1 MSNHRPTIGVGA
13 LDLTAEAKR
22 RVMQVLDN
30 NRLSYGPVTREF
42 EERFAG
48 LHGCQFGLFT
58 NSGTS
63 ALHIAVA
70 ALKEI
75 HDWRDG
81 DEVIV
86 PAVTFVATVNVL
98 LHNNLRPIL
107 VDVDSTYYELDP
119 SLIEDACTD
128 RTRAII
134 PVHLFG
140 QPCDMDPILEVA
152 GRRNLRL
159 IEDSCET
166 MFAKYRG
173 RSVGN
178 FGDVGCFS
186 TYVAHLLTTGVGGL
200 NTTNNPEY
208 AVKLRSLANHGR
220 DSIYMSIDDDDDV
233 YGEQLRT
240 IVERRFKFVT
250 PGHSFR
256 ATEMEAALGVAQLE
270 DYEVMIEQRRSN
282 AAYLSRMLQPLEDRL
297 QLPAIRPETEH
308 SFMMYPLIVRDE
320 PKEDFS
326 LFLEGRGI
334 ETRDML
340 PLTNQPV
347 YHRILGLTEAD
358 YPVADWINRHGL
370 YIGCHQHL
378 SASDLDYLVDVLH
391 SYWKQPSR
399 LDVTRSLLVVNAKDA
414 SADAV
419 DILERLP
426 LEAFDHAIMIGLDGT
441 DPISNNLNADN
452 LEVVDGSDSDPWTYL
467 RGTSLTEDY
476 DNIVTFSLD
485 GRDDPGVVGKLLF
498 SLERGND
505 MVVGSRFSVGSGGG
519 PRTSSPAR
527 RTGNRIFTLLVNLV
541 FSGNLT
547 DSLSSLRGVRG
558 RRLREA
564 QMSGTG
570 LVACYELSISAA
582 RSRWRIAEVETVEQ
596 VVGNTTETVRALGM
610 VLPLLLILVKRVF
623 VGGHDETH
631 TTDLDSS

>member
-1 MSNHRPTIGVGA
+1 
-13 LDLTAEAKR
+13 
-22 RVMQVLDN
+22 
-30 NRLSYGPVTREF
+30 
-42 EERFAG
+42 
-48 LHGCQFGLFT
+48 
-58 NSGTS
+58 
-63 ALHIAVA
+63 
-70 ALKEI
+70 
-75 HDWRDG
+75 
-81 DEVIV
+81 
-86 PAVTFVATVNVL
+86 
-98 LHNNLRPIL
+98 
-107 VDVDSTYYELDP
+107 
-119 SLIEDACTD
+119 
-128 RTRAII
+128 
-134 PVHLFG
+134 
-140 QPCDMDPILEVA
+140 
-152 GRRNLRL
+152 
-159 IEDSCET
+159 
-166 MFAKYRG
+166 
-173 RSVGN
+173 
-178 FGDVGCFS
+178 
-186 TYVAHLLTTGVGGL
+186 
-200 NTTNNPEY
+200 
-208 AVKLRSLANHGR
+208 
-220 DSIYMSIDDDDDV
+220 
-233 YGEQLRT
+233 
-240 IVERRFKFVT
+240 
-250 PGHSFR
+250 
-256 ATEMEAALGVAQLE
+256 
-270 DYEVMIEQRRSN
+270 
-282 AAYLSRMLQPLEDRL
+282 
-297 QLPAIRPETEH
+297 
-308 SFMMYPLIVRDE
+308 MMYPLIVRDE

-347 YHRILGLTEAD
+347 YHRILGITEAD
-358 YPVADWINRHGL
+358 YPVADWVNRHGL

-441 DPISNNLNADN
+441 DPIANNLNADN

-476 DNIVTFSLD
+476 DNIVAFSLD

-519 PRTSSPAR
+519 PRTTSPAR

-596 VVGNTTETVRALGM
+596 TVGNTTETVRALGM
-610 VLPLLLILVKRVF
+610 VLPLLLTLVKRVF
-623 VGGHDETH
+623 VRGHDETH

>member
-1 MSNHRPTIGVGA
+1 MPNRRPTIGVGA
-13 LDLTAEAKR
+13 LELTTAAKR
-22 RVMQVLDN
+22 RVMQVLDS
-30 NRLSYGPVTREF
+30 NRLSYGPLTREL

-98 LHNNLRPIL
+98 LHNNLRPVL

-119 SLIEDACTD
+119 SLIDAACTD

-140 QPCDMDPILEVA
+140 QPCDMDPILDVA
-152 GRRNLRL
+152 GRHDLRV

-178 FGDVGCFS
+178 FGDIGCFS

-200 NTTNNPEY
+200 NTTNIPEY

-220 DSIYMSIDDDDDV
+220 DSIYLSIDDDDDV

-240 IVERRFKFVT
+240 IVERRFKFVS

-256 ATEMEAALGVAQLE
+256 GTEMEAALGVAQLE

-282 AAYLSRMLQPLEDRL
+282 AAYLTRMLEPLEDRL
-297 QLPAIRPETEH
+297 QLPAIRPDSDH

-320 PKEDFS
+320 PKEEFS
-326 LFLEGRGI
+326 LFLEHRGI

-347 YHRILGLTEAD
+347 YHRILGITEAE

-378 SASDLDYLVDVLH
+378 SPSDLDYMVEVVHGYWRQQGRASVD
-391 SYWKQPSR
+391 
-399 LDVTRSLLVVNAKDA
+399 RSLLVINAQRPA
-414 SADAV
+414 TQAV
-419 DILERLP
+419 EILERLP
-426 LEAFDHAIMIGLDGT
+426 LAAFDHTIVLCLDDSDGVGKGFET
-441 DPISNNLNADN
+441 DNV
-452 LEVVDGSDSDPWTYL
+452 EVVYGAIKDPWTYL
-467 RGTSLTEDY
+467 RATNLPERY
-476 DNIVTFSLD
+476 ENIVAFTLD
-485 GRDDPGVVGKLLF
+485 GRDDPRVVGKLLL

-505 MVVGSRFSVGSGGG
+505 MAIASRFSVGSGA
-519 PRTSSPAR
+519 PARSTSPAR
-527 RTGNRIFTLLVNLV
+527 RAGNRVFTLLVNLV

-547 DSLSSLRGVRG
+547 DSLSSLRGIRG
-558 RRLREA
+558 KRLRDA
-564 QMSGTG
+564 QIFGSGLT
-570 LVACYELSISAA
+570 ASYELSIASA
-582 RSRWRIAEVETVEQ
+582 RLRWRIADVETVEQ
-596 VVGNTTETVRALGM
+596 VVSDRNVTARSLGM
-610 VLPLLLILVKRVF
+610 TVPLLIALVKRVF
-623 VGGHDETH
+623 ARDEGEANSKES
-631 TTDLDSS
+631 DES

>member
-1 MSNHRPTIGVGA
+1 MREQILKSIDSTLKSGKIFFGKELRKFEKSFVKKNSSKYGIAVG
-13 LDLTAEAKR
+13 
-22 RVMQVLDN
+22 
-30 NRLSYGPVTREF
+30 
-42 EERFAG
+42 
-48 LHGCQFGLFT
+48 
-58 NSGTS
+58 SGTDAIYITLLGLGIGS
-63 ALHIAVA
+63 
-70 ALKEI
+70 
-75 HDWRDG
+75 G
-81 DEVIV
+81 DEVITV
-86 PAVTFVATVNVL
+86 SNTAIATVSAIRATGASV
-98 LHNNLRPIL
+98 RF
-107 VDVDSTYYELDP
+107 VDIDKYYLMDVNKVEKCI
-119 SLIEDACTD
+119 SKN
-128 RTRAII
+128 TRAII

-152 GRRNLRL
+152 ERRNLRL

-282 AAYLSRMLQPLEDRL
+282 AAYLSRMLKPLEDRL

-326 LFLEGRGI
+326 LFLEERGI

-358 YPVADWINRHGL
+358 YPVADWVNRHGL

-426 LEAFDHAIMIGLDGT
+426 LGAFDHAIMIGLDRT
-441 DPISNNLNADN
+441 DPIANNLI
-452 LEVVDGSDSDPWTYL
+452 
-467 RGTSLTEDY
+467 R
-476 DNIVTFSLD
+476 
-485 GRDDPGVVGKLLF
+485 
-498 SLERGND
+498 
-505 MVVGSRFSVGSGGG
+505 
-519 PRTSSPAR
+519 SP
-527 RTGNRIFTLLVNLV
+527 I
-541 FSGNLT
+541 
-547 DSLSSLRGVRG
+547 
-558 RRLREA
+558 
-564 QMSGTG
+564 
-570 LVACYELSISAA
+570 I
-582 RSRWRIAEVETVEQ
+582 
-596 VVGNTTETVRALGM
+596 
-610 VLPLLLILVKRVF
+610 
-623 VGGHDETH
+623 
-631 TTDLDSS
+631 

>member
-1 MSNHRPTIGVGA
+1 MPNRRPTIGVGA
-13 LDLTAEAKR
+13 LELTTAAKR
-22 RVMQVLDN
+22 RVMQVLDS
-30 NRLSYGPVTREF
+30 NRLSYGPLTREL

-98 LHNNLRPIL
+98 LHNNLRPVL

-119 SLIEDACTD
+119 SLIDAACTD

-140 QPCDMDPILEVA
+140 QPCDMDPILDVA
-152 GRRNLRL
+152 GRHDLRV

-178 FGDVGCFS
+178 FGDIGCFS

-200 NTTNNPEY
+200 NTTNIPEY

-220 DSIYMSIDDDDDV
+220 DSIYLSIDDDDDV

-240 IVERRFKFVT
+240 IVERRFKFVS

-282 AAYLSRMLQPLEDRL
+282 AAYLTRMLEPLEDRL
-297 QLPAIRPETEH
+297 QLPAIRPDSDH

-320 PKEDFS
+320 PKEEFS
-326 LFLEGRGI
+326 LFLEHRGI

-347 YHRILGLTEAD
+347 YHRILGITEAE

-378 SASDLDYLVDVLH
+378 SPSDLDYMVEVVHGYWRQQGRASVD
-391 SYWKQPSR
+391 
-399 LDVTRSLLVVNAKDA
+399 RSLLVINAQRPA
-414 SADAV
+414 TQAV
-419 DILERLP
+419 EILERLP
-426 LEAFDHAIMIGLDGT
+426 LAAFDHTIVLCLDDSDGVGKGFET
-441 DPISNNLNADN
+441 DNV
-452 LEVVDGSDSDPWTYL
+452 EVVYGAIKDPWTYL
-467 RGTSLTEDY
+467 RATNLPERY
-476 DNIVTFSLD
+476 ENIVAFTLD
-485 GRDDPGVVGKLLF
+485 GRDDPRVVGKLLL

-505 MVVGSRFSVGSGGG
+505 MAIASRFSVGSGA
-519 PRTSSPAR
+519 PARSTSPAR
-527 RTGNRIFTLLVNLV
+527 RAGNRVFTLLVNLV

-547 DSLSSLRGVRG
+547 DSLSSLRGIRG
-558 RRLREA
+558 KRLRDA
-564 QMSGTG
+564 QIFGSGLT
-570 LVACYELSISAA
+570 ASYELSIASA
-582 RSRWRIAEVETVEQ
+582 RLRWRIADVETVEQ
-596 VVGNTTETVRALGM
+596 VVSDRNVTARSLGM
-610 VLPLLLILVKRVF
+610 TVPLLIALVKRVF
-623 VGGHDETH
+623 ARDEGEANSKES
-631 TTDLDSS
+631 DES